1 MKPFLKIGY
10 SFFSLLCLSCTKPN
24 NDSART
30 FFDFVCRECNH
41 LQVTVYHTPEQIGR
55 TEPSRPQSS
64 ASSRNHSVFLYL
76 ELVPW
81 SPEDKPQIEDI
92 YSRSWISEGD
102 PFVEES
108 ILSFYRKEE
117 VRSFEHIEYR
127 KEGLSNI
134 EIFSSRR
141 WAFFSGDGDSIVQI
155 EPGDSLIDLF
165 DVIRIH
171 KEYETGFDDLLIG
184 KNGKVISVLPDRIPL
199 TEYLQQET
207 KAFSDLCLFL
217 KEDVGYVNEMTIR
230 VTLDSGRILEY
241 YSYAY

>member
-1 MKPFLKIGY
+1 M
-10 SFFSLLCLSCTKPN
+10 
-24 NDSART
+24 
-30 FFDFVCRECNH
+30 
-41 LQVTVYHTPEQIGR
+41 
-55 TEPSRPQSS
+55 
-64 ASSRNHSVFLYL
+64 
-76 ELVPW
+76 
-81 SPEDKPQIEDI
+81 
-92 YSRSWISEGD
+92 
-102 PFVEES
+102 EES

-207 KAFSDLCLFL
+207 KAFSDLWGHLQTS
-217 KEDVGYVNEMTIR
+217 V
-230 VTLDSGRILEY
+230 
-241 YSYAY
+241 A